1 MLATG
6 GAIIIL
12 THIPE
17 RRSEMNKLAVFVL
30 GSVLL
35 ATPALAQSEQPKSGM
50 ESGGMQMGQGD
61 KSGGKMMNA
70 ADDEF
75 MTAMQKMSDDMMQAD
90 DADIGK
96 AWMKKMIEHHKGA
109 VEMSRIVLKHSKD
122 KDVEKEAKKTID
134 ENEKSIKEIQSKLKK
149 D

>member
-1 MLATG
+1 
-6 GAIIIL
+6 
-12 THIPE
+12 
-17 RRSEMNKLAVFVL
+17 MNKLAVFVL
-30 GSVLL
+30 GSALL

-50 ESGGMQMGQGD
+50 QSGSMQMGGD

-75 MTAMQKMSDDMMQAD
+75 MAAMKTMSDDMMQAD
-90 DADIGK
+90 DADVGK